1 MKDAQCYLINID
13 KWFNYLYIFIKRKI
27 MFVKIL
33 HKRADFIQV
42 RTEGGAL

>member
-1 MKDAQCYLINID
+1 
-13 KWFNYLYIFIKRKI
+13 